1 MPALGSQ
8 LKAGR
13 DECRVVGVGGNVSIL
28 PPPRSVLH
36 QRAWTGLAAR
46 KPMQAKLAALPF
58 SLPRAPVQQAG
69 PTAGPGRPLMAT
81 RVVAEAAVGLR
92 WVVKI

>member
-1 MPALGSQ
+1 
-8 LKAGR
+8 
-13 DECRVVGVGGNVSIL
+13 
-28 PPPRSVLH
+28 
-36 QRAWTGLAAR
+36 
-46 KPMQAKLAALPF
+46 MQAKLAALPF